1 MKRDYKDYSMMFV
14 VHKWVNAES
23 MMEKCFIGPLVGVPK
38 MGPPRTGSRGSLRSN
53 ASIRSANSLLAPIT
67 TASGSVLL
75 KPHQDSSIRYDWYQN
90 DRIVTIAVYT
100 RAKDIQMDSII
111 LELKDQKDLN
121 AIFILGEKSYQLHL
135 DLEEKV
141 SNQQVRIANDT
152 GKVDLLLTK
161 DEPGKTWSGAGKP
174 LDGNDTLKAHKSR
187 ESQFWECTLTS
198 VEEVSHNTQL
208 LGFELPPGVLMRV
221 PVGHHVHVKRNIQG
235 MEITRSYTVVLPSLN
250 IDRTERE
257 YEGRRFYLMIK
268 IYPDGALTPTLQQ
281 LAVGDKVLIS
291 DYSGD
296 FQVSRLSVAKDVCLI
311 AGGTGFTPMVR
322 IIRKLIV
329 EDPKATVSVKL
340 LFANQEEK
348 DILWRKQL
356 DDLVEAS
363 NQRFQVLYTISKPT
377 AEWEGY
383 EGRISNEMLLDALPP
398 PPAEKNA
405 SDLLIGICGPEAF
418 THSMI
423 SLLKGLN
430 YTSNMMHAFLG

>member
-1 MKRDYKDYSMMFV
+1 

-161 DEPGKTWSGAGKP
+161 DEP
-174 LDGNDTLKAHKSR
+174 

-311 AGGTGFTPMVR
+311 AGGTG
-322 IIRKLIV
+322 
-329 EDPKATVSVKL
+329 
-340 LFANQEEK
+340 
-348 DILWRKQL
+348 
-356 DDLVEAS
+356 AS
-363 NQRFQVLYTISKPT
+363 
-377 AEWEGY
+377 W
-383 EGRISNEMLLDALPP
+383 
-398 PPAEKNA
+398 
-405 SDLLIGICGPEAF
+405 
-418 THSMI
+418 
-423 SLLKGLN
+423 
-430 YTSNMMHAFLG
+430 